1 MAEIK
6 QHFLFYNSR
15 KRRVIGSDFFLS
27 VFYITILFLFLYFT
41 PSPNAIKKFCKIT
54 KKKSNNFFPFHYKFF
69 LKRLLF
75 ILFFVNFLNIS
86 KKVFFGAMTKFLNGI
101 KGRCDLNRSH
111 KYETIRINKIIIT
124 KHKIENYKN

>member
-27 VFYITILFLFLYFT
+27 VFYITILFLFYTSHLPRTQLRNFVK
-41 PSPNAIKKFCKIT
+41 SP

-101 KGRCDLNRSH
+101 
-111 KYETIRINKIIIT
+111 
-124 KHKIENYKN
+124 